1 MHPSLSALVS
11 SGAEQ
16 TMLQASGNSDAPRAV
31 ITGLGTEQSPESPR
45 FELNPEST
53 ADSVLTWPV
62 DVPLRVGQILPPGG
76 KPLPPP
82 ALDGGAIPDAAI
94 AVADHV
100 EVLPVNPAQITTVI
114 PTTPVPPAT
123 PVPAATPV
131 ATATPVPAATAPDA
145 KAQQDLLVHA
155 AEQSKMIKPDNPA
168 PLSRRA
174 LSQGVPAR
182 RNVAV
187 SPAESPGRNVR
198 DTSPARED
206 LLTTA
211 MNQPKT
217 TAAKPLPPI
226 DALRPWQRPDA
237 RAAGAESRVARPERQ
252 PDKIPAALA
261 AAASARAVPVLQ
273 PNISREA
280 PLVAAPSL
288 IGVGQ
293 KQLGQANDADPP
305 GAKFDLKPG
314 PAVRPAD
321 SMPVHRRSVQG
332 DVVTTVT
339 TPLVRPLQSDV
350 ARQTIAEAIT
360 TTVPVESSAAQPAST
375 SVLPVVQATSDLL
388 SIRTAVPAYAESAPS
403 PVATIARPVADAAWA
418 EALGERVASM
428 ANGNVRALEIR
439 LNPAELGPLQVHIAM
454 DDKQIE
460 VTFNVSNALTRE
472 AIENSLP
479 RLKDMLAEGGMS
491 LAGASVDDQDGAN
504 RAAGGHR
511 AADGGQKKASH
522 IEIHDVDGA
531 PESQELP
538 PEPATARGPK
548 GLVDTFA

>member
-1 MHPSLSALVS
+1 MHPSLLALAP

-16 TMLQASGNSDAPRAV
+16 TMLQASGSSDAPRAV
-31 ITGLGTEQSPESPR
+31 ITGLGTEQSPEAPR

-53 ADSVLTWPV
+53 PDSVLTWAV
-62 DVPLRVGQILPPGG
+62 DVPQPVGQILPPGG

-82 ALDGGAIPDAAI
+82 ALDGGAIPGAAI
-94 AVADHV
+94 DKADHV
-100 EVLPVNPAQITTVI
+100 EVLAVNPAQIATVI
-114 PTTPVPPAT
+114 PTTPMLPAT
-123 PVPAATPV
+123 AVPAATPV
-131 ATATPVPAATAPDA
+131 ATATPVSAATAPDA

-174 LSQGVPAR
+174 LSQGAPAR

-198 DTSPARED
+198 DTAPARED

-211 MNQPKT
+211 MNQPKI

-252 PDKIPAALA
+252 PDKIPATLA

-293 KQLGQANDADPP
+293 KQLGQANDADLP

-339 TPLVRPLQSDV
+339 TPPVRPLQSDVARQV

-454 DDKQIE
+454 DDKHIE

-479 RLKDMLAEGGMS
+479 RLKDMLAEEGMS

-504 RAAGGHR
+504 RAA
-511 AADGGQKKASH
+511 DGGQKKASH
-522 IEIHDVDGA
+522 IEVHDEDGA

-538 PEPATARGPK
+538 PESAPARGPK